1 MADIPET
8 VSIKS
13 SRLKLAGLGL
23 LAIVM
28 TGVSAALAFG
38 GAFDFGSVASIAGY
52 AGTFLF
58 GGATVY
64 TVIRIFGAQLPVIT
78 VSPDGISDARLA
90 KATIKWPDIQNVT
103 VWEMHEQQVIV
114 LQVAPETEASIGLTR
129 AARWSRKAN
138 KMLGA
143 DGLCITAS
151 GLLTTHDE
159 LLALILKYHASAVG
173 EAAAAKLLDDPAN
186 VPQAGFV
193 QTLIGIE
200 RNGAKDT
207 ED

>member
-1 MADIPET
+1 MADIPEI

-38 GAFDFGSVASIAGY
+38 GAFPFVSVASIAGY
-52 AGTFLF
+52 AGTLIF
-58 GGATVY
+58 GFASVY
-64 TVIRIFGAQLPVIT
+64 TIIKIFGPQSPVIT
-78 VSPDGISDARLA
+78 VSLEGIFDTRLA
-90 KATIKWPDIQNVT
+90 KAIIKWSDIQNVT
-103 VWEMHEQQVIV
+103 VWEMQEQPVIV

-129 AARWSRKAN
+129 AARWTRKAN

-143 DGLCITAS
+143 DGLCVTAS

-173 EAAAAKLLDDPAN
+173 EAAAAELFDDPAN
-186 VPQAGFV
+186 APQAGLV
-193 QTLIGIE
+193 HTLVGIE
-200 RNGAKDT
+200 KSGAKDT